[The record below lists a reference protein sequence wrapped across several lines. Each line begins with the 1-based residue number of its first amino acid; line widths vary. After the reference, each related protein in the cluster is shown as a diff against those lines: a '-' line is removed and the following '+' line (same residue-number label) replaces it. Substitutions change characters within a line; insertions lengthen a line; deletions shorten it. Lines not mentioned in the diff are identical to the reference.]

1 VPKQAWKNQWENFNH
16 YNKQLAMKYFG
27 TLITLLS
34 VLLLA
39 SCGGGGSDVDTST
52 IEGKK
57 QQIKKLKADIKNL
70 NVEIEG
76 LEKALAEQD
85 PNYNAKKVKTLTI
98 TVDTAKVEQ
107 YTEFVEVQ
115 GSIETKGTYRVSPEM
130 GGTIVSLKVDEGD
143 YVRAGQLVASLDDT
157 QIKSGIAEIET
168 GLSLAKDVYERR
180 KKLWDQKI
188 GSELEYLQSKNNVEA
203 LEKKLETIQ
212 IQLNKM
218 QVYSPSSGVV
228 EMVNIK
234 QGELAA
240 PGMPIVTLMDLSRV
254 QIVSDVSEN
263 YLKAVKVGEKIDV
276 TIPALDL
283 ETTAK
288 ITKIGSIINPAN
300 RTFKIEADI
309 SNKGGKLKPNLLANI
324 KIKEFEAEKA
334 VLVPSILIKQDTKGD
349 YVYVVKKDKDQQIA
363 KRIDVEKSRSFEGK
377 TIITKGLNGGELIVA
392 EGRSALGNGDSVRIK

>member
-1 VPKQAWKNQWENFNH
+1 
-16 YNKQLAMKYFG
+16 MKYFG